1 MVDNILITGATGTL
15 GSEVVRQLAGVDSEV
30 NIKAAGHSLQNLERI
45 IEDHKIKSMRIDF
58 SEPETLKDALKDIDK
73 VFLLTPFQPNMVQYS
88 SNLLTEII
96 KAGKIK
102 HIVKVSA
109 MGADFE
115 PGGRLHRQ
123 AEQMIEDSGIAY
135 TFLRPNAF
143 MQNFVNFYSHM
154 IKERDVLSLPA
165 GDGKV
170 SFVDVRDIAAV
181 SIQILINNNVGKYNS
196 KTYDITGPEA
206 ISYDDAVRILSE
218 QVGKKISYVSVSED
232 DAFNAMK
239 EMGLNDWLIK
249 TILEGYNNLR
259 KGYFSPITNVVEE
272 ITGRKPVSFKD
283 FAKDHAEVFR

>member
-1 MVDNILITGATGTL
+1 
-15 GSEVVRQLAGVDSEV
+15 
-30 NIKAAGHSLQNLERI
+30 
-45 IEDHKIKSMRIDF
+45 MRIDF

-96 KAGKIK
+96 KAGKTK